1 MATRLRCRTRH
12 LKLPERIVLPVFM
25 AVSGILVAK
34 RSVGEM
40 AYERMGVSDALTFSK
55 GWYSVRDGSC
65 LTVQYYIRGM
75 SG

>member
-1 MATRLRCRTRH
+1 MVPH
-12 LKLPERIVLPVFM
+12 EVFET
-25 AVSGILVAK
+25 ACAHRFARVHGGSGILVAK